1 MVIYLLLM
9 PVRQGVR
16 SILCMSTGDIGQ
28 RHNLTA
34 QDNEICGGA
43 SGVIRISLRRIRRAL
58 LGFGEE
64 RGAYA

>member
-1 MVIYLLLM
+1 
-9 PVRQGVR
+9 
-16 SILCMSTGDIGQ
+16 MSTGDIGQ